1 VDGVMG
7 ASPGAPEEAAT
18 SERSESLPTTL
29 TVAPAVRAWLA
40 VAALGA
46 GLLHAA
52 LAASAPLPALIALLA
67 TGAAE
72 LSWAVAT
79 LARDRPP
86 VLRASLFLALIP
98 VAGWA
103 AVATVGATGTGTI
116 LALPPLP
123 LAVASALNLAV
134 ALTIAIV
141 LRRGRPAAQNTGA
154 GRFIAALTLSAAAV
168 SGVTIPAL
176 SVTDAGAGAVTVHL
190 EHGGH

>member
-1 VDGVMG
+1 MG
-7 ASPGAPEEAAT
+7 TLPGAPDKASA
-18 SERSESLPTTL
+18 SARSRSLPTTL

-52 LAASAPLPALIALLA
+52 LAASAPLPALVVLVAI
-67 TGAAE
+67 GAAE
-72 LSWAVAT
+72 LGWAVAT

-86 VLRASLFLALIP
+86 ALRASLYLALVP
-98 VAGWA
+98 VAAWA
-103 AVATVGATGTGTI
+103 AVATVGATAEAGTV

-123 LAVASALNLAV
+123 LAVASALNIAA
-134 ALTIAIV
+134 ALTIAIL

-154 GRFIAALTLSAAAV
+154 GRFVAALVLSAAAV

-176 SVTDAGAGAVTVHL
+176 SVTDAGVGAVTVHL

>member
-1 VDGVMG
+1 MG
-7 ASPGAPEEAAT
+7 TSPGAPEEAAE
-18 SERSESLPTTL
+18 SARSESLPTTL

-72 LSWAVAT
+72 LGWAVAT
-79 LARDRPP
+79 LVRDRPP
-86 VLRASLFLALIP
+86 VLRASLFLALVP

-103 AVATVGATGTGTI
+103 AVATVGATAEAGTI

-134 ALTIAIV
+134 ALTIAIL

-154 GRFIAALTLSAAAV
+154 GRFIAALILSAAAV

-176 SVTDAGAGAVTVHL
+176 SVTDAGVGAVTVHL

>member
-1 VDGVMG
+1 MMMG
-7 ASPGAPEEAAT
+7 TSLGAPDKPA
-18 SERSESLPTTL
+18 ERRRSGSLPTTL

-52 LAASAPLPALIALLA
+52 LAASAPLPALIVLVAI
-67 TGAAE
+67 GAAE
-72 LSWAVAT
+72 LGWAVVT

-86 VLRASLFLALIP
+86 AVRASLYLALVP
-98 VAGWA
+98 VAAWA
-103 AVATVGATGTGTI
+103 AVATVGATSEAGTI

-123 LAVASALNLAV
+123 LAVASALDLAV
-134 ALTIAIV
+134 ALTIAVV

-154 GRFIAALTLSAAAV
+154 ARFLASLALSAVAV
-168 SGVTIPAL
+168 CGVTVPAL
-176 SVTDAGAGAVTVHL
+176 SVTDAGIGAVTVHL